1 MLQSSMEELGIVEK
15 AAVEEEV
22 VKKPLT
28 TYDELD
34 SDDLYVRYLHLNP
47 APALAQL
54 LYSQNKK
61 NTPPS
66 SKLAVTMGKDT

>member
-34 SDDLYVRYLHLNP
+34 SDDLYVRYLHLHLHLQLQLQLHP
-47 APALAQL
+47 AP
-54 LYSQNKK
+54 
-61 NTPPS
+61 
-66 SKLAVTMGKDT
+66 